1 MEMERRLSAVLV
13 LPLLLAAA
21 CTARATV
28 LVIAKENATYAFE
41 DADAAFGKL
50 FVV

>member
-1 MEMERRLSAVLV
+1 MDKNLCAVLV
-13 LPLLLAAA
+13 LQLLLAAA

-41 DADAAFGKL
+41 DADAAFGEL
-50 FVV
+50 RGN